1 MNQKENEKWLDEL
14 ISRTVNSDGLE
25 FDVEKWKEKHSEEYQ
40 ILKSRT
46 REGQGLP
53 ANILGLIAKHR
64 VTRLAAAAVIIAA
77 AIIGLHY
84 LPDPVGFTAPAF
96 GEVIQNMQ
104 RMKWIYFFKEDLQ
117 EGTIREQVW
126 ASPELQ
132 ILAGTGIKGWV
143 AFVDCKAKRE
153 YNYSPQQGAIEVS
166 YPQEDAGGMYGV
178 YVFSRLGL
186 MDEVIRMHEE
196 EDAYITKEK
205 ATYNG
210 KDAIVYRFEV
220 GLSSDVAEIS
230 NWVVDA
236 ETHLPII
243 NEVLRVASGGQVQ
256 RSHRFAFDYP
266 DTGPKDIYDLGVPED
281 VNVIDKT
288 PSEAVEEV
296 LRAYQESSKSTVKRY
311 IALIKQ
317 WDQPRYIEYGDGLRK
332 RVERYELAINGSD
345 WMAKKEFYRKQ
356 MGDTFDSVFLWLKNT
371 EVMSRVNIELHDG
384 IFYYRIHAGEMRDGK
399 GPRRERE
406 YSLRGV
412 FAQLGW
418 PQMRFEG
425 EVTEDAYSR
434 EHGLIC
440 VNGAYIDRNRD
451 YICTKWG
458 SREVVEFGRTE
469 SGHWYAKK
477 VEGAE
482 GTATVYLKE
491 NPDFPRDI
499 FSPNSLPNYAEWESN
514 DVEAG
519 FVIRKPRSDSN
530 EVPAY
535 EGFTPLHMAVFTGNM
550 EAARRLL
557 AGGADVNPRFNSGAT
572 PMELAA
578 AAGRLDMVKLLFEH
592 GAGFTN
598 LEGHCALAAAVDGGN
613 LEVVRFMLDN
623 GVDVNGFY
631 KDGETALHHA
641 AEQAKTEFVKLL
653 LEYGADVEIKGGRW
667 DSHSALY
674 STVNGCIFA
683 DRARYKDYVATAR
696 LLLEAGAD
704 VDTKGQGLTPLSLL
718 CLEVNLLRGKPNIE
732 LIKLLLDS
740 GADVNFHR
748 PGDCTPLINAVI
760 TKNLELTKTLVEGGA
775 DPFIEM
781 HSLWPSPIAADIAAL
796 NGSREIEELLR
807 EYMEPRV
814 SADNKA
820 IRGVITRLLNAVR
833 DGSSDAV
840 REIDLDCPLHKGM
853 WESRLKTLHDDYAGH
868 YELFD
873 DILSMRAQSG
883 WAEVI
888 MKGPEADKERYFSI
902 MLMHYPDDS
911 WKVVSWYS
919 HSRSLDPKYLFQH
932 PPSLGMRRS
941 DLDDYRNSL
950 FKAAGKRM
958 N

>member
-1 MNQKENEKWLDEL
+1 MNQNKDEKWLDE
-14 ISRTVNSDGLE
+14 IIARAVCPGKPQ
-25 FDVEKWKEKHSEEYQ
+25 FDPASWKEKFPRELE
-40 ILKSRT
+40 ILKSRGAECLT
-46 REGQGLP
+46 PRP
-53 ANILGLIAKHR
+53 HVRSIIMKSR
-64 VTRLAAAAVIIAA
+64 ITRLAAAAVIIAA
-77 AIIGLHY
+77 AITGLHY
-84 LPDPVGFTAPAF
+84 LPGPVGFTAPAF

-104 RMKWIYFFKEDLQ
+104 QMKRIYFFKEDMIG
-117 EGTIREQVW
+117 GTIREQFW
-126 ASPELQ
+126 ACPELQ
-132 ILAGTGIKGWV
+132 ILAGTGTKGWV
-143 AFVDCKAKRE
+143 GFIDCKAKRK
-153 YNYSPQQGAIEVS
+153 YTYSPQQGAIEVS
-166 YPQEDAGGMYGV
+166 YLEDDYAGMYRV
-178 YVFSRLGL
+178 YVLSRLGL
-186 MDEVIRMHEE
+186 MDEIIRMHEKE
-196 EDAYITKEK
+196 GAYITKEK

-210 KDAIVYRFEV
+210 REAIVYRFEV

-243 NEVLRVASGGQVQ
+243 NEVVRVASGGQVQ

-288 PSEAVEEV
+288 PTEAVEEV

-311 IALIKQ
+311 IAVIKQ
-317 WDQPRYIEYGDGLRK
+317 WDQPRYVEYGDGLRK
-332 RVERYELAINGSD
+332 RVELYELAINGSD

-356 MGDTFDSVFLWLKNT
+356 MGDTFDSVFHWLKNT
-371 EVMSRVNIELHDG
+371 EVMSRVNIDLHDG
-384 IFYYRIHAGEMRDGK
+384 SFYYRIDAGDILEGK
-399 GPRRERE
+399 GPRRDRE

-412 FAQLGW
+412 LMQLGW

-425 EVTEDAYSR
+425 EVTEDDYSR

-440 VNGAYIDRNRD
+440 VNGAYIDPSRD

-469 SGHWYAKK
+469 SGHWYPKK
-477 VEGAE
+477 VEE
-482 GTATVYLKE
+482 PDGTKTVYLKE
-491 NPDFPRDI
+491 NPDFPEDT
-499 FSPNSLPNYAEWESN
+499 FSPKILPNYAEWESN

-530 EVPAY
+530 EPPAY
-535 EGFTPLHMAVFTGNM
+535 EGFTPLHMAVFTGNT

-557 AGGADVNPRFNSGAT
+557 TGGADVNPRFNSGAT
-572 PMELAA
+572 PMELAT

-592 GAGFTN
+592 GGGFTS

-623 GVDVNGFY
+623 GVDINGLY

-653 LEYGADVEIKGGRW
+653 LEYGADVEIKGGRY
-667 DSHSALY
+667 DQHTPLFSAIDGSIHTY
-674 STVNGCIFA
+674 
-683 DRARYKDYVATAR
+683 DKARNQDYVETAGLLLEGGADVDSRGLGPQTPLLWLCRQVGYGPAPNLKLIR
-696 LLLEAGAD
+696 LLLESGADVNINVCGYRNPLIYAVEAKNLEVTKILLEAGAD
-704 VDTKGQGLTPLSLL
+704 PFLEEDPGPSL
-718 CLEVNLLRGKPNIE
+718 
-732 LIKLLLDS
+732 
-740 GADVNFHR
+740 
-748 PGDCTPLINAVI
+748 
-760 TKNLELTKTLVEGGA
+760 
-775 DPFIEM
+775 
-781 HSLWPSPIAADIAAL
+781 IAADFAAL
-796 NGSREIEELLR
+796 SGSKEIEELLR
-807 EYMEPRV
+807 KYMEPRV

-840 REIDLDCPLHKGM
+840 KEIDVDCPLQKGT

-873 DILSMRAQSG
+873 DILSIRAQSG

-888 MKGPEADKERYFSI
+888 IKRPDLDKERYFSI
-902 MLMHYPDDS
+902 MLMHYPDDC
-911 WKVVSWYS
+911 WRIVSWYS
-919 HSRSLDPKYLFQH
+919 HSRSLDPKHLLQH
-932 PPSLGMRRS
+932 PPALGMRRS
-941 DLDDYRNSL
+941 DLDDYRSAL